1 MAPVEQVLAL
11 HEIVLGHLPAGG
23 AHLADGASLLRWL
36 GLGSY
41 HGEGGGATAQLIQL
55 AVMLVPGFGGALLI
69 GECRLAVVHVDVGIA
84 LEGGDIA
91 IAEDAIVGH
100 RSIFANSLSFL
111 LVCILCGS
119 TLGFLRAVGR
129 PRARKL
135 GGRFAGRCLIACRRG
150 AASGRKGNRK
160 QERQSDADDGGMVFL
175 LRGSLGHD
183 LLLIGVASALPTKNC
198 DKMVKK
204 PSCES

>member
-1 MAPVEQVLAL
+1 
-11 HEIVLGHLPAGG
+11 
-23 AHLADGASLLRWL
+23 
-36 GLGSY
+36 
-41 HGEGGGATAQLIQL
+41 
-55 AVMLVPGFGGALLI
+55 MLVPGFGGALLI

-135 GGRFAGRCLIACRRG
+135 GGRFAGG
-150 AASGRKGNRK
+150 ASLPAVEALHPVARAIESKSVRAMPMTGVWFSCCGDRW
-160 QERQSDADDGGMVFL
+160 GMIF
-175 LRGSLGHD
+175 S
-183 LLLIGVASALPTKNC
+183 
-198 DKMVKK
+198 
-204 PSCES
+204 